1 MPMHFP
7 QSPSGDDH
15 AGSPSADAAT
25 GSRSRERHTPE
36 VRRAEILDGALAV
49 FSERGYARATLND
62 VADRV
67 GVTKGCV
74 YHHFAS
80 KEQLLLALIR
90 DRTAESVQR
99 ADEERAKAGTEDES
113 LDVHL
118 KRLWQHFERPGQTEV
133 AILTMN
139 ELAKTPDAAKLFFD
153 EIIDPSRAP
162 LRSAVARSTSA
173 SRKDSERAAVV
184 TPLMVMGVAI
194 GLRLF
199 ESVDP
204 FEYSKA
210 ERAKLGE
217 TVMRILESGLEGLAS
232 TD

>member
-1 MPMHFP
+1 MPVPFP
-7 QSPSGDDH
+7 QSPRSDDAGDASTADST
-15 AGSPSADAAT
+15 AGA
-25 GSRSRERHTPE
+25 RNRERHSPD
-36 VRRAEILDGALAV
+36 VRRAEILDGALFV

-90 DRTAESVQR
+90 DRTAESVQL
-99 ADEERAKAGTEDES
+99 ADEERARAGPDDES
-113 LDVHL
+113 LDAHL
-118 KRLWQHFERPGQTEV
+118 QRLWRHFERPGQTEV

-139 ELAKTPDAAKLFFD
+139 ELAKTPDAAKLLFD

-162 LRSAVARSTSA
+162 LRRAVARSTSA

-184 TPLMVMGVAI
+184 IPLMVMGVAI

-199 ESVDP
+199 ESIDP

-217 TVMRILESGLEGLAS
+217 TVTRILESGLEGFTS
-232 TD
+232 ED

>member
-1 MPMHFP
+1 MSVPFP
-7 QSPSGDDH
+7 QSPRSDGHDGALTSD
-15 AGSPSADAAT
+15 DAA
-25 GSRSRERHTPE
+25 GSRSRERHAPD

-49 FSERGYARATLND
+49 FSERGYARATLHD

-90 DRTAESVQR
+90 DRTAESVQI
-99 ADEERAKAGTEDES
+99 ADAERAKAGAEDES
-113 LDVHL
+113 LEAHL
-118 KRLWQHFERPGQTEV
+118 QRLWRHFERPGQTEV

-139 ELAKTPDAAKLFFD
+139 ELAKTPDAAKLLFD

-162 LRSAVARSTSA
+162 LRRAVARSTSA

-184 TPLMVMGVAI
+184 IPLMVMGVAI

-199 ESVDP
+199 ESIDP

-217 TVMRILESGLEGLAS
+217 TVTRILESGLEGFAS
-232 TD
+232 DD